1 VVMVCAGATHSQR
14 RLQSKR
20 HVECHKNHQTI
31 CMHQTV
37 SEMSLQESSHLSI
50 GRTSRLRDPYSMR
63 QPAHCRAQGTND
75 KMYATR
81 VQRN

>member
-31 CMHQTV
+31 SASRRCRELRVMFV
-37 SEMSLQESSHLSI
+37 LSNFAPLAL
-50 GRTSRLRDPYSMR
+50 GSGVACGPLAC
-63 QPAHCRAQGTND
+63 AHAAACDA
-75 KMYATR
+75 
-81 VQRN
+81 V